1 MAFQIGDCVRV
12 SSHVVD
18 INGREGRLSYI
29 KHIAG
34 RLLYGVMLDD
44 DTPPHWPY
52 WLYATDMVLTSSV
65 NEIQIS
71 TLEGLV

>member
-12 SSHVVD
+12 SSHVAD